1 MGLIDVLKM
10 HSVEQMRELEK
21 EKSRLM
27 SNTVTLKRA
36 GGGLSSA
43 FNGGSNPRASIA
55 AQTMAV
61 INAGPMAHQEDSD
74 SLSRMPSPDFTHKL
88 IAAT

>member
-1 MGLIDVLKM
+1 M
-10 HSVEQMRELEK
+10 HSVEQMREAAK

-43 FNGGSNPRASIA
+43 INGGNNQRLSIA
-55 AQTMAV
+55 AQTMGV
-61 INAGPMAHQEDSD
+61 INSEPLGHEEDSET
-74 SLSRMPSPDFTHKL
+74 LSRILPSPDVTEKRN
-88 IAAT
+88 AAA